1 MPGLTKED
9 LTRHITDVVVPLIKE
24 TVGPSVS
31 DIVQEYLAKSAGAP
45 DHVSDQSH
53 APVVNPTEKMDKGLP
68 FGKAIRALAAAKQN
82 GGGADMALDIMKQW
96 GDGDLSEYMK
106 AHREKAMAAG
116 EAIAGGFLVPDQFSQ
131 DVIDLLRPMSVVR
144 GLGPVSMPMPTGT
157 MRVPK
162 ITSGSTGYYIGEN
175 STITKS
181 QVATGQLTLTWKKLA
196 ALVPI
201 SNDLLRFSSP
211 GADAIVRDD
220 MVRSI
225 AQRENAAFLRG
236 DGTSASPKGLRY
248 WATAANIIA
257 ANSTVNL
264 ANVTV
269 DLGKLILQLK
279 NNNIPMTRPAWIM
292 SPRSEHYLATVQNGN
307 GFFVFRDEVLSGRLW
322 GFPLA
327 VTTEVPVNLTDGG
340 GTNESEIYLV
350 DMADAVIGEA
360 KSLSVDS
367 SGEASYTD
375 GGSLV
380 SSYSQDQ
387 TVIRAIAEHDF
398 AMRREESVTLL
409 NQCTW
414 GG

>member
-1 MPGLTKED
+1 
-9 LTRHITDVVVPLIKE
+9 
-24 TVGPSVS
+24 
-31 DIVQEYLAKSAGAP
+31 
-45 DHVSDQSH
+45 
-53 APVVNPTEKMDKGLP
+53 
-68 FGKAIRALAAAKQN
+68 LAAAKQN

-248 WATAANIIA
+248 WAPAANIIA

-360 KSLSVDS
+360 KSSSVDS
-367 SGEASYTD
+367 SGEAAYTA